1 MENLDNTIKMRL
13 IECFNRNG
21 IEHISPSTEYDS
33 LSFITTV
40 VDIENEF
47 GITFPDELLNADPDD
62 VEDDSEIKK
71 FDPEADTF
79 IDLETLT
86 DIVKHQVLITKID
99 EHQT

>member
-33 LSFITTV
+33 LSLITTV

-47 GITFPDELLNADPDD
+47 GITFPDELLN
-62 VEDDSEIKK
+62 
-71 FDPEADTF
+71 ADTF

>member
-1 MENLDNTIKMRL
+1 MENLEKKKKMRL

-47 GITFPDELLNADPDD
+47 GITFPDELLNAD
-62 VEDDSEIKK
+62 
-71 FDPEADTF
+71 TF

-86 DIVKHQVLITKID
+86 DIVKHQEKKKKID

>member
-47 GITFPDELLNADPDD
+47 GIT
-62 VEDDSEIKK
+62 SR
-71 FDPEADTF
+71 
-79 IDLETLT
+79 
-86 DIVKHQVLITKID
+86 
-99 EHQT
+99 